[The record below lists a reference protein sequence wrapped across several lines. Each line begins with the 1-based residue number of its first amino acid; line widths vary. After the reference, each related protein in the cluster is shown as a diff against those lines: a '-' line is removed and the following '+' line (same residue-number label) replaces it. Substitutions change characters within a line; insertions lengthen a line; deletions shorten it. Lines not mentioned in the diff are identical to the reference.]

1 MLETFSVWF
10 VLYHLCQAKNQ
21 GLIIPPLPPWP
32 PMRSLAWT
40 SAFVSPCLLPT
51 PTPHFMVS
59 PVPSHWVVPR
69 VAAGSNAGGGG
80 GEWGL
85 GFASLPSRDHRA
97 LGSGLGRGGASAPT
111 TTSVFLQHHAVSF
124 LLYPRKVPVC
134 RGPGSRLTVVPQF
147 RKHTLAI

>member
-1 MLETFSVWF
+1 MLLETFSVWF

-80 GEWGL
+80 GGVGTRL
-85 GFASLPSRDHRA
+85 CLLAFPGPS
-97 LGSGLGRGGASAPT
+97 GSGQWPRERGCLCTDYHFCLLAASCRQLSPLSQEGSSLSRA
-111 TTSVFLQHHAVSF
+111 
-124 LLYPRKVPVC
+124 RK
-134 RGPGSRLTVVPQF
+134 
-147 RKHTLAI
+147 